1 MQATRLKSLFLSIS
15 LLIII
20 LNSNFGFSQNLVND
34 STILKGLKLAGPG
47 DLQPGT
53 PLMLNPMITPIYN
66 DSLRKINAD
75 EFSML
80 MMTNEYVPEPYIDEN
95 KSVKAFVLRK
105 ATSEEKEMMAK
116 YLQEGLKES
125 MLTGTQANDFKLTD
139 LKGKKYNLSDFKGK
153 VVLLNFWFVECKPCV
168 MEMPELND
176 LVKEFKDKDVVFLGI
191 ALNDE
196 KALKNFLKKNDFE
209 FKLFP
214 NGSFVIETYG
224 VKSFPTN
231 IIIDQNGMIQFVSS
245 GVGPNNK
252 SNLEREITSLLKN

>member
-1 MQATRLKSLFLSIS
+1 MQATRLKSLFLYIS
-15 LLIII
+15 LLIVI

-34 STILKGLKLAGPG
+34 STLLKGLKLAGPG

-116 YLQEGLKES
+116 YLQGGPKES
-125 MLTGTQANDFKLTD
+125 MLTATQANDFKLTD

-153 VVLLNFWFVECKPCV
+153 VILLN
-168 MEMPELND
+168 
-176 LVKEFKDKDVVFLGI
+176 
-191 ALNDE
+191 
-196 KALKNFLKKNDFE
+196 
-209 FKLFP
+209 
-214 NGSFVIETYG
+214 
-224 VKSFPTN
+224 
-231 IIIDQNGMIQFVSS
+231 
-245 GVGPNNK
+245 
-252 SNLEREITSLLKN
+252 